1 MEAADQILSVLN
13 TFTRRQQAGCRAA
26 ESWAVVE
33 IRSGDCVPVVS
44 GHLRQWPVVPAIV
57 TMPAPATAVT
67 LALVLARC
75 SAATRWSHHIITVG
89 NCSLCCRGEVDP
101 EQWENSVYHHKYSH
115 QHHNAQ
121 LQQGDKGEDRV
132 DLQPVVDFFL
142 EFE

>member
-1 MEAADQILSVLN
+1 MAAGWPGSGELGGGA
-13 TFTRRQQAGCRAA
+13 RR
-26 ESWAVVE
+26 W
-33 IRSGDCVPVVS
+33 RSGQEIVCQWSP
-44 GHLRQWPVVPAIV
+44 HLRQWPVVPAIV
-57 TMPAPATAVT
+57 TMLAPATAVT

-75 SAATRWSHHIITVG
+75 SAATRWSHHIIAVG

>member
-1 MEAADQILSVLN
+1 M
-13 TFTRRQQAGCRAA
+13 
-26 ESWAVVE
+26 
-33 IRSGDCVPVVS
+33 PVVS

-57 TMPAPATAVT
+57 TMLAPATRTLT

-89 NCSLCCRGEVDP
+89 NCSLCCRDEVDP

>member
-1 MEAADQILSVLN
+1 MAAGWL
-13 TFTRRQQAGCRAA
+13 AA
-26 ESWAVVE
+26 ESRAVV
-33 IRSGDCVPVVS
+33 RGGGDQVRDCVPVVS

-57 TMPAPATAVT
+57 TMPAPATRTLT

-75 SAATRWSHHIITVG
+75 SAATRWAHHIITVG